1 MHWRDERCGGDGMAA
16 ALRQVMKMRDIMK
29 PGPLTTTETTHLGD
43 AHRMMSK
50 HHIRHLPVTRGG
62 RLCGI
67 LSERDVFEYRAKTA
81 FREDWWRA
89 PVGVAMAASPQ
100 TAGPDDSLTEVAG
113 RLAAAKIG
121 AMPIVERGE
130 LIGLVT
136 VTDVLEAEVAQSM
149 S

>member
-1 MHWRDERCGGDGMAA
+1 
-16 ALRQVMKMRDIMK
+16 MKLRDIMK
-29 PGPLTTTETTHLGD
+29 PSPRTVTEVTRLVD
-43 AHRMMSK
+43 AQLLMSK
-50 HHIRHLPVTRGG
+50 HHIRHLPVIRDA
-62 RLCGI
+62 RICGM
-67 LSERDVFEYRAKTA
+67 LSERDILDYRAKTA

-89 PVGVAMAASPQ
+89 PVSAAMVAPPQ

-121 AMPIVERGE
+121 AMPVVEHGA

-136 VTDVLEAEVAQSM
+136 VTDVLEAEVNQSM